1 MSWRGR
7 TIEADTP
14 ELRRARRVR
23 RHRRYVAL
31 TATLGFALA
40 LATYGASVVEAA
52 PLQEEPPAGCPGGDP
67 GPPAPGTVCP
77 SLPPCLGAGTP
88 DPIACLPDD
97 VDPIDV
103 PTESGPVGDTVG
115 IGSLMP
121 APDIRHGAAPSLTES
136 YPPSAY
142 QFDTKL
148 GSKDVSDKV
157 LNKLANSVFFMTVA
171 MGVLTTRL
179 FQWAFSVDL
188 LTNRGTTSGTDSVVT
203 QLAATIYDPW
213 LPAMLAFA
221 GLYLAW
227 VTLIKRRTSE
237 GVEGIVWLVA
247 AGALAAWL
255 FASPGSI
262 LTGAAEATTGVSR
275 TILAGVSSVTPE
287 PDIDDG
293 TTVVMGDSPEAADTA
308 LRTWTDAWWRTFV
321 YQPWCVGEVG
331 DLRAFGHEHCQAILE
346 AKTNGNLDDYYDD
359 NIQGNEPYSTW
370 YVGKNA
376 EGRIGIALL
385 SGFVAFVAGLL
396 ILVVAL
402 AVLAADL
409 AALFLILISPVVFLL
424 GINPGTRRIVLRW
437 LELVLGALMK
447 RIVYAAVLAVLLA
460 VLQIIASYAGPI
472 GYGLLALLQIAAIAV
487 VIMYRQPLLN
497 VFGSALT
504 PSLTSSSGDGGR
516 SGPGVMSMIA
526 SGAAFQAGRNL
537 FSGDRNPAAGAGLEG
552 SGDTASAGPAGPGG
566 DPGGATPR
574 TSGED
579 PAGAGGTDTPPG
591 GPPADAGEPAASSPA
606 DSPAPATPGDPAT
619 VGTGAAAEAGGSTAG
634 GAGAGAEAG
643 GAAGGGAGAGAEA
656 GGAAGGGAGA
666 AGSVAVTAAVLAA
679 QQVRKHH
686 KRGADAIESFD
697 ADKDR

>member
-1 MSWRGR
+1 MSRGGR
-7 TIEADTP
+7 TTQADTP

-31 TATLGFALA
+31 AATLGFALA

-77 SLPPCLGAGTP
+77 NPTTPTVP
-88 DPIACLPDD
+88 DPGDIG
-97 VDPIDV
+97 V

-148 GSKDVSDKV
+148 GSRDVSDRV

-171 MGVLTTRL
+171 IGVLTTRL

-188 LTNRGTTSGTDSVVT
+188 LTNRGTTSGADSVVT

-213 LPAMLAFA
+213 LPAMLALA

-227 VTLIKRRTSE
+227 VTLVKRRTSE
-237 GVEGIVWLVA
+237 GVEGVVWLVA
-247 AGALAAWL
+247 AGAVAAWL

-275 TILAGVSSVTPE
+275 TILAGVASVTPE

-293 TTVVMGDSPEAADTA
+293 TTIEMGDSPEAADTA
-308 LRTWTDAWWRTFV
+308 VRRWTDAWWRTFV

-331 DLRAFGHEHCQAILE
+331 DLRAFGHDHCQEILE
-346 AKTNGNLDDYYDD
+346 AKTNGDLDQYYDD
-359 NIQGNEPYSTW
+359 HIQGNEPYSTW

-472 GYGLLALLQIAAIAV
+472 GYGLLALLQIAAIAI

-504 PSLTSSSGDGGR
+504 PSLTTSSNDGGR

-552 SGDTASAGPAGPGG
+552 SDTASAGPAGPGG
-566 DPGGATPR
+566 DPGGQTPR

-579 PAGAGGTDTPPG
+579 PSGSDGTDPPPSGPTP
-591 GPPADAGEPAASSPA
+591 DTGEPAPSSPA
-606 DSPAPATPGDPAT
+606 DNPAPGAAPGDPAT
-619 VGTGAAAEAGGSTAG
+619 VGTGAGPEAGGSSAGAAGGADAAAGGAGAGEAGAG
-634 GAGAGAEAG
+634 GAGAGA
-643 GAAGGGAGAGAEA
+643 GGAGAGA
-656 GGAAGGGAGA
+656 AGA